1 MIGPQVWRVPRFPKK
16 LNVTRTW
23 PCPCPWPWTSS
34 TCWPAL
40 RLVKIKALFLS
51 LTKSDGKGF
60 WRLRAYFWDTFL
72 THMCP
77 NLAWGVEIF
86 KSKTALILMPG
97 LRIDP
102 RHLVNN
108 VCLYLDL
115 TLSPSAQRNSTVAR
129 PITLICTETKK
140 YWEGRKFW
148 ISLWRWTQNHRVGV
162 WQGP

>member
-1 MIGPQVWRVPRFPKK
+1 MPEGWEMDPQISCLIRDHFSWGLGYFTIQTK
-16 LNVTRTW
+16 LK
-23 PCPCPWPWTSS
+23 WTK
-34 TCWPAL
+34 
-40 RLVKIKALFLS
+40 KIKALFLS